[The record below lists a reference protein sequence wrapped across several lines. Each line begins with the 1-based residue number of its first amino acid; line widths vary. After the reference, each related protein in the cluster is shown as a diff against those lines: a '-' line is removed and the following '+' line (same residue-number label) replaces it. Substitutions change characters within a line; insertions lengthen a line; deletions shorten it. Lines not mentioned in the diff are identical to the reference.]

1 MSGTHYEE
9 KTFWFT
15 DEESGDEFF
24 VEAEN
29 KRVATAIARE
39 YFGDEVKCHGTIS
52 REEADYWGYDTY

>member
-9 KTFWFT
+9 KTYWFT
-15 DEESGDEFF
+15 DEESGEEFF

-39 YFGDEVKCHGTIS
+39 YFGDEVKCHGAVS
-52 REEADYWGYDTY
+52 EEWAEMQGWDTY

>member
-15 DEESGDEFF
+15 DEESGEEFF

-29 KRVATAIARE
+29 RRVATAIARE
-39 YFGDEVKCHGTIS
+39 YFGDEVTFHGVVS
-52 REEADYWGYDTY
+52 EEWAEAQGWDTY